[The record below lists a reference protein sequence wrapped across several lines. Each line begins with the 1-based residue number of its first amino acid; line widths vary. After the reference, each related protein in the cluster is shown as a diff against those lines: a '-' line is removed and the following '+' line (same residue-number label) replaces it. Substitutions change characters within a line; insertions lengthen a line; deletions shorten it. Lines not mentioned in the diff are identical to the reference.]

1 MYIVKVGLKISAR
14 RASAV
19 SLRLNCPIAA
29 LHLSYLSAVFQK
41 KGTSRD
47 ERERRE
53 RNTEEETANMKE
65 GDGSVFLFSFS
76 VTARSVS
83 PKSDIPSHPKGPQDL
98 RSNGKSCGAHGP
110 DCSSATLT
118 QIPPNFHDE
127 TRRLNMLFQM
137 KRPDSCFFHR

>member
-1 MYIVKVGLKISAR
+1 MYGKVGLKISAR
-14 RASAV
+14 RASGI
-19 SLRLNCPIAA
+19 SLHLNCPITA
-29 LHLSYLSAVFQK
+29 LLLAYLSAMFQK

-53 RNTEEETANMKE
+53 RNTEEETANMKD
-65 GDGSVFLFSFS
+65 GDGWFFFLS

-83 PKSDIPSHPKGPQDL
+83 PISDIPSHPKGPQDL

-118 QIPPNFHDE
+118 PIPPNFHDE
-127 TRRLNMLFQM
+127 MRRLNMLFQM